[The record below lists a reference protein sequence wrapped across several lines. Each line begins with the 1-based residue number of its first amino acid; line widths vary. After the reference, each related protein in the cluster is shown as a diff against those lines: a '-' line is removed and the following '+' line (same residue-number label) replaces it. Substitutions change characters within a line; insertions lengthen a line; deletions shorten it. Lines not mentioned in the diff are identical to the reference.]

1 VNNPRFFLLMV
12 QPNFA
17 ASWLSLRDTIRCYGL
32 LSRSTPQKMWSAKAK
47 KNASAALL
55 ALSLITVLLVRHVS
69 RPIDASARGQFL
81 RFVPADTTSVAF
93 IDFDELR
100 SSPFLASLFAW
111 APHPTED
118 SEYAQFVRDTG
129 FHYERDLDSAYFA
142 FANHGTTSTTLALAE
157 GNFDRAR
164 IETFLD
170 RSATLV
176 ERGGLKIYVLPG
188 EANHKPLSVALLS
201 RRRIAITNSEN
212 LFAVLSDAVR
222 QPDHAEW
229 QARFDRLAGSPAFAV
244 IRQDPALKT
253 ALGSAAPGGFRSPEL
268 AALLA
273 QLQWIS
279 IAGKPDHDLLRLVA
293 EGEGPSDS
301 SSSQLRDFLQGVQ
314 LLAQNGLN
322 DPKLRQQMDPQE
334 RQAYLE
340 LLKSVEIQKLDR
352 GESKSVRLVLSV
364 TPHFFAVANMSSLL
378 PKSQASEPPDIPEKQ
393 SVPHKTKSAKGK

>member
-1 VNNPRFFLLMV
+1 
-12 QPNFA
+12 
-17 ASWLSLRDTIRCYGL
+17 
-32 LSRSTPQKMWSAKAK
+32 MWSARAK
-47 KNASAALL
+47 KIAIASLIALL
-55 ALSLITVLLVRHVS
+55 LISVLLVRHFS
-69 RPIDASARGQFL
+69 RPIEPSARGQFL

-111 APHPTED
+111 APHPLED

-129 FHYERDLDSAYFA
+129 FNYERDLDSAYFA

-157 GNFDRAR
+157 GKFDRAR
-164 IETFLD
+164 IETFLN

-176 ERGGLKIYVLPG
+176 QRGGLKVYVLPS
-188 EANHKPLSVALLS
+188 EANEKPLSVALLS
-201 RRRIAITNSEN
+201 TQRIAITNSEN

-229 QARFDRLAGSPAFAV
+229 QARFDRLAGSPAFVV
-244 IRQDPALKT
+244 IRQDPALQT
-253 ALGSAAPGGFRSPEL
+253 ALGAAAPGGFRSPQL

-279 IAGKPDHDLLRLVA
+279 IAGKPDSDLLRLVA

-301 SSSQLRDFLQGVQ
+301 SSSQLRDFLQGIQ

-322 DPKLRQQMDPQE
+322 DPKLRQQMSPQGRE
-334 RQAYLE
+334 AYLA
-340 LLKSVEIQKLDR
+340 LLKSVDIQKLDR
-352 GESKSVRLVLSV
+352 GDSKSVRLVLSV
-364 TPHFFAVANMSSLL
+364 TPQFFAVANMSSLL
-378 PKSQASEPPDIPEKQ
+378 PKSQASEPPEIAEKK
-393 SVPHKTKSAKGK
+393 SVQHKTRSAKKNNSRQ